1 MMPILTLRYFEEG
14 GTFGSPVDSAPM
26 LVGVDARALTAR
38 RGVARYTRRMVE
50 ALAALDGVGV
60 RALVPGREP
69 IEPVGGG
76 VQVVRTRAPSRV
88 VHGAGAVCGFP
99 RVDTL
104 LGAEV
109 DVTWLPAPAPVAVG
123 DPYVLTIH
131 DLSWEDRPQDFT
143 RYERVWHGVAR
154 PHALA
159 RRARA
164 VVCDAPA
171 VAEEVGA
178 RWNVPTRVVEPG
190 VDAPPAV
197 TAGDAAAAPRD
208 KPYILFVGALE
219 PRKGLDVLAA
229 AWRRAAL
236 EGVELVVVGEGRE
249 EVAGAVRLGHVS
261 DAELHALYAG
271 AEAVVL
277 PSHLEG
283 FGLPPREAAAHGT
296 PSIVSDI
303 PTLRLPGTLRFPP
316 GDAGALADA
325 LRRLP
330 SERARLVAE
339 LPPRRSWTDAAR
351 DLLAVLTEAAGP

>member
-1 MMPILTLRYFEEG
+1 
-14 GTFGSPVDSAPM
+14 M
-26 LVGVDARALTAR
+26 LVGVDARALATR

-50 ALAALDGVGV
+50 ALAALDGVTV
-60 RALVPGREP
+60 RVLVPGHEPVEP
-69 IEPVGGG
+69 IPG
-76 VQVVRTRAPSRV
+76 VSVVRTRAPSRI
-88 VHGAGAVCGFP
+88 VHAAGAVAGFP

-104 LGAEV
+104 LGDDV
-109 DVTWLPAPAPVAVG
+109 DVVWLPAPAPVAAG

-143 RYERVWHGVAR
+143 RYERLWHRVAR
-154 PHALA
+154 PRALA

-171 VAEEVGA
+171 VAEEVSA
-178 RWNVPTRVVEPG
+178 RWGVAARVVEPG
-190 VDAPPAV
+190 VDVPLTTVAPS
-197 TAGDAAAAPRD
+197 RS

-229 AWRRAAL
+229 AWARAAL
-236 EGVELVVVGEGRE
+236 DGVELVVVGEGRA
-249 EVAGAVRLGHVS
+249 EVPGAVRLGHVG
-261 DAELHALYAG
+261 DGELHALYAG

-330 SERARLVAE
+330 AERARLVAE
-339 LPPRRSWTDAAR
+339 LPPPRSWTEAAR
-351 DLLAVLTEAAGP
+351 DLLGVLSEAAGP

>member
-1 MMPILTLRYFEEG
+1 MTLMVTRA
-14 GTFGSPVDSAPM
+14 SVDCEPM
-26 LVGVDARALTAR
+26 LVGVDARALATR

-50 ALAALDGVGV
+50 ALAALDGVAV
-60 RALVPGREP
+60 RLLVPGHEPVEP
-69 IEPVGGG
+69 IAG
-76 VQVVRTRAPSRV
+76 VAVVRTRAPSRV
-88 VHGAGAVCGFP
+88 VHGAGAVAGFP

-104 LGAEV
+104 LGDDV
-109 DVTWLPAPAPVAVG
+109 DVVWLPAPAPVAVG

-143 RYERVWHGVAR
+143 RYERLWHRVAR
-154 PHALA
+154 PRALA

-171 VAEEVGA
+171 VAEEVTA
-178 RWNVPTRVVEPG
+178 RWGVTARVVEPG
-190 VDAPPAV
+190 VDVPLTTV
-197 TAGDAAAAPRD
+197 GTAARS

-219 PRKGLDVLAA
+219 PRKGLDVLSA
-229 AWRRAAL
+229 AWARAAL
-236 EGVELVVVGEGRE
+236 PETELVVVGEGRA

-271 AEAVVL
+271 ADAVVL

-296 PSIVSDI
+296 PAIVSDI

-330 SERARLVAE
+330 AERARLVAE
-339 LPPRRSWTDAAR
+339 LAPPRAWADAAR
-351 DLLAVLTEAAGP
+351 DLHAVLAEAAGP